1 MQVSVDLI
9 IRQRFT
15 KIIDSESEA
24 LEFGEEAANYSWSFA
39 KGFGDFEVE
48 FNEGDD

>member
-1 MQVSVDLI
+1 MQVSVDMA

-15 KIIDSESEA
+15 KIIDDEA
-24 LEFGEEAANYSWSFA
+24 EAHEFGEEAAIMAWAFA

-48 FNEGDD
+48 QPTGDD